1 MSMNDKEILLAIQ
14 KLLDGKQWHTETVDQ
29 IAMIVERAGYPI
41 RTWGETPFPACPEPA
56 AAGSHMKSRVETLTP
71 PNTPKPIGPYNHI
84 AKVGQHISI
93 GGTAGVDPAT
103 GQLAGADVGAQT
115 RQILKSFVVMLEA
128 VGSDL
133 SHVTHINIFL
143 QQMSDFEAMNG
154 AYVEIMGDL
163 RPARTVIAV
172 QELPKPGAL
181 LTMNL
186 TAVTREG

>member
-1 MSMNDKEILLAIQ
+1 
-14 KLLDGKQWHTETVDQ
+14 
-29 IAMIVERAGYPI
+29 
-41 RTWGETPFPACPEPA
+41 
-56 AAGSHMKSRVETLTP
+56 
-71 PNTPKPIGPYNHI
+71 
-84 AKVGQHISI
+84 
-93 GGTAGVDPAT
+93 
-103 GQLAGADVGAQT
+103 
-115 RQILKSFVVMLEA
+115 MLEA

-143 QQMSDFEAMNG
+143 QRMSDFEAMNG